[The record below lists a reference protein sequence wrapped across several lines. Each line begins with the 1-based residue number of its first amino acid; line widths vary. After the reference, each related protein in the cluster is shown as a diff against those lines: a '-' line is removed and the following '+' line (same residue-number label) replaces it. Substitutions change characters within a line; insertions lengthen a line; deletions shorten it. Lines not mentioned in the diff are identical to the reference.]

1 MTQRPRIAVLSL
13 GASNHANICAGLRR
27 AGGDPFA
34 FAAASDLE
42 IAAALVVPGV
52 ANVAFLI
59 DALDAAGL
67 RGPLLGAIERGLPTL
82 GICAGFQLLFE
93 ASDEAPR
100 RRALGVF
107 AGSVLAMRA
116 PTLPHMGWN
125 WVEPLVP
132 DIAGGWAYFVHSFA
146 APPTARDT
154 VAVSRHGEPFTSVAR
169 KGNVLGV
176 QFHPERSGGFGAEIL
191 GAFVRTAVVRC

>member
-1 MTQRPRIAVLSL
+1 MTRPLRIAVLSL

-34 FAAASDLE
+34 FAAPSDLE
-42 IAAALVVPGV
+42 LAHALVVPGV
-52 ANVAFLI
+52 ANVSFLI
-59 DALDAAGL
+59 DALDTAGL
-67 RGPLLGAIERGLPTL
+67 RRPLMDAIERGLPTL

-93 ASDEAPR
+93 ASDEAPG

-107 AGSVLAMRA
+107 AGHVLAMRA
-116 PTLPHMGWN
+116 RTLPHMGWN

-132 DIAGGWAYFVHSFA
+132 DIGGGWGYFAHSFA
-146 APPTARDT
+146 APSTARDT
-154 VAVSRHGEPFTSVAR
+154 VAVSEHGEPFASVAR
-169 KGNVLGV
+169 KGNVSGV
-176 QFHPERSGGFGAEIL
+176 QFHPERSGAFGAEIL